1 LKNTFIAHRGNNII
15 NCENRLEI
23 ITNIL
28 KIDYISGVEVDIRKT
43 LDNKLILSHKQFKK
57 SDKIINISKYKLK
70 DLLKMDFY
78 IDNKIFKIHTLEE
91 LLSINTDKIFLLEI
105 KDNIN
110 INKLNKI
117 LKKYSSSNLYICSFN
132 YDFISNLKRKYPNY
146 KCGLI
151 IGYLMNL
158 NKNYDIFDFLM
169 FHYSSILNTNK
180 PYFVWTV
187 NNIKIFNKLKNNILG
202 CITDT
207 AHKLKKNKP

>member
-1 LKNTFIAHRGNNII
+1 MKNNFIAHRGNNILK
-15 NCENRLEI
+15 CENRLEI
-23 ITNIL
+23 IKKVL
-28 KIDYISGVEVDIRKT
+28 ELDYISGIEVDIRKT
-43 LDNKLILSHKQFKK
+43 LDNKFILSHNQFLK
-57 SDKIINISKYKLK
+57 SDRLININKVKLK
-70 DLLKMDFY
+70 DLLKEKFY
-78 IDNKIFKIHTLEE
+78 IDNKPFEIHTLNE
-91 LLSINTDKIFLLEI
+91 LLSIDTRKIILLEI

-117 LKKYSSSNLYICSFN
+117 LKKYSYLNLYVCSFN
-132 YDFISNLKRKYPNY
+132 YDFISNFKKKYPNY

-187 NNIKIFNKLKNNILG
+187 NNLKIFNKLDNNILG
-202 CITDT
+202 CITDISY
-207 AHKLKKNKP
+207 KFKKNKL